1 MSGKPVTFTIA
12 GSPYMYVPTVSIR
25 PNQILPNDQLIVQNY
40 HVGGNRF
47 NSSLENPM
55 WNINAFANP
64 APFTIGTLG
73 RNTIYGQGVNWGQ
86 ASLGKTFRFKER
98 YALEI
103 RYDANNVFKTAS
115 LANPSSTVNLSN
127 PGTFGKPVAEFA
139 EWCCLGGSF
148 SGYAAANFR
157 F

>member
-1 MSGKPVTFTIA
+1 VG
-12 GSPYMYVPTVSIR
+12 IR
-25 PNQILPNDQLIVQNY
+25 PNQILPNNQLIVPNY
-40 HVGGNRF
+40 QVGGNRF
-47 NSSLENPM
+47 NASLENAM

-73 RNTIYGQGVNWGQ
+73 RNTIYGKGVNWAQ
-86 ASLGKTFRFKER
+86 ASLGKTFRIKER

-103 RYDANNVFKTAS
+103 RYDANNVFKTVS

-148 SGYAAANFR
+148 SGYAAANFK